1 MNHGIGY
8 FKAVV
13 VALVAAVGVGSAL
26 AASKPTSEFTST
38 DTKKY
43 RVVSEG
49 ENSGTAVCP
58 GLGGYKIIYWIGD
71 DRSCIDLQYRGELIN
86 LSADTFEQCKGARP
100 WKANDV
106 VQWRG
111 FRKGNQFVPHA
122 IIFRMKSEP
131 PNPKQKPYET
141 LVVVKLDGLNSR
153 VVGHA
158 AGNVEAE
165 AIADREGLA
174 VGSGGGTRQGEEMPP
189 VAAVP
194 QESAASSDRRQVE
207 VVHTDAGLRVVFPNG
222 QFFRLGSEKGLLG
235 PSTDPGDQRPFEI
248 EEGWLVALN
257 EQPATKTSFA
267 HLYLRDG
274 KGKWTEL
281 PNVQQRIL
289 KIAGTGRS
297 RLNNDFVRVEHAQ
310 AYGPGSALLQIQY
323 FNSGDSEPM
332 HIPIAVSKTGNL
344 TFGMRGE

>member
-1 MNHGIGY
+1 MNHGIRC
-8 FKAVV
+8 FTAAVI
-13 VALVAAVGVGSAL
+13 ALVASVGGGSAL
-26 AASKPTSEFTST
+26 AASKPTSELTST

-43 RVVSEG
+43 RLVSRG

-58 GLGGYKIIYWIGD
+58 GLGGYKILYSIGD
-71 DRSCIDLQYRGELIN
+71 DRSWIDLQYGGQEVN
-86 LSADTFEQCKGARP
+86 LSGDTFE
-100 WKANDV
+100 
-106 VQWRG
+106 RG

-122 IIFRMKSEP
+122 IIFRMKSEH

-165 AIADREGLA
+165 AIADREGLSA
-174 VGSGGGTRQGEEMPP
+174 GSGRVSQQAQDIASI
-189 VAAVP
+189 AALP
-194 QESAASSDRRQVE
+194 QDGAAASDSGHVE
-207 VVHTDAGLRVVFPNG
+207 VVRTDAGLRVVFPNG
-222 QFFRLGSEKGLLG
+222 QFFNLESERGLLG
-235 PSTDPGDQRPFEI
+235 PSTDPSNQKPFEI
-248 EEGWLVALN
+248 EDGWLVALN

-267 HLYLRDG
+267 HFYLRDRR
-274 KGKWTEL
+274 GKWTEL

-289 KIAGTGRS
+289 KIASSGRG
-297 RLNNDFVRVEHAQ
+297 RLNSDFVRVEHTQ
-310 AYGPGSALLQIQY
+310 SDGQGSALLQIQY
-323 FNSGDSEPM
+323 FKSGDPEPM

>member
-1 MNHGIGY
+1 MNHRIGS
-8 FKAVV
+8 FKAVAI
-13 VALVAAVGVGSAL
+13 ALVAAVGGGSAL

-43 RVVSEG
+43 RLVTRG

-58 GLGGYKIIYWIGD
+58 GLGGYKILYSIGD
-71 DRSCIDLQYRGELIN
+71 DRSWIDLQYGGQEVN
-86 LSADTFEQCKGARP
+86 LSGDTFEQCQGARP

-122 IIFRMKSEP
+122 IIFRMKSEH

-158 AGNVEAE
+158 AGNAEAE
-165 AIADREGLA
+165 AIADREGLSA
-174 VGSGGGTRQGEEMPP
+174 GSGRVSQQAQDIPP
-189 VAAVP
+189 VAALP
-194 QESAASSDRRQVE
+194 SEGAPAGDSRHVE
-207 VVHTDAGLRVVFPNG
+207 VVRTDAGLRVVFPNG
-222 QFFRLGSEKGLLG
+222 QFFNLGSERGLLG
-235 PSTDPGDQRPFEI
+235 PSTDPSDQRPFEI

-267 HLYLRDG
+267 HLYLRDA

-281 PNVQQRIL
+281 SNVQQRIL
-289 KIAGTGRS
+289 KIAGSGS
-297 RLNNDFVRVEHAQ
+297 GRLNSDFLRVEHAE
-310 AYGPGSALLQIQY
+310 ADGPSSALLQIQY
-323 FNSGDSEPM
+323 FKSGDPEPL

-344 TFGMRGE
+344 KFGMRGE

>member
-1 MNHGIGY
+1 MNHGIRC
-8 FKAVV
+8 FTAAVI
-13 VALVAAVGVGSAL
+13 ALVASVGGGSAL
-26 AASKPTSEFTST
+26 AASKPTSELTST

-43 RVVSEG
+43 RLVSRG

-58 GLGGYKIIYWIGD
+58 GLGGYKILYSIGD
-71 DRSCIDLQYRGELIN
+71 DRSWIDLQYGGQEVN
-86 LSADTFEQCKGARP
+86 LSGDTFEQCPGARP

-122 IIFRMKSEP
+122 IIFRMKSEH

-165 AIADREGLA
+165 AIADREGLSA
-174 VGSGGGTRQGEEMPP
+174 GSGRVSQQAQDIASI
-189 VAAVP
+189 AALP
-194 QESAASSDRRQVE
+194 QDGAAASDSGHVE
-207 VVHTDAGLRVVFPNG
+207 VVRTDAGLRVVFPNG
-222 QFFRLGSEKGLLG
+222 QFFNLESERGLLG
-235 PSTDPGDQRPFEI
+235 PSTDPSNQKPFEI
-248 EEGWLVALN
+248 EDGWLVALN

-267 HLYLRDG
+267 HFYLRDRR
-274 KGKWTEL
+274 GKWTEL

-289 KIAGTGRS
+289 KIASSGRG
-297 RLNNDFVRVEHAQ
+297 RLNSDFVRVEHTQ
-310 AYGPGSALLQIQY
+310 SDGQGSALLQIQY
-323 FNSGDSEPM
+323 FKSGDPEPM

>member
-1 MNHGIGY
+1 MNQRIGF
-8 FKAVV
+8 FKLVVMALV
-13 VALVAAVGVGSAL
+13 VAVCGRSAL
-26 AASKPTSEFTST
+26 AAPKPTSEFTST

-43 RVVSEG
+43 RLASRG

-58 GLGGYKIIYWIGD
+58 GLGGYKILYSIGD
-71 DRSCIDLQYRGELIN
+71 DRSWIDLQYAGQEVN
-86 LSADTFEQCKGARP
+86 LSGETFEHCKGARP

-122 IIFRMKSEP
+122 IIFRMKSEN

-158 AGNVEAE
+158 AGNLEAE
-165 AIADREGLA
+165 AIADREGLS
-174 VGSGGGTRQGEEMPP
+174 VGSGGAIRQAEDVPP
-189 VAAVP
+189 VVGVP
-194 QESAASSDRRQVE
+194 QQGAAASDSRPVE
-207 VVHTDAGLRVVFPNG
+207 VVHTDAGIRVVFPNG
-222 QFFRLGSEKGLLG
+222 QFFNLASERGLLG
-235 PSTDPGDQRPFEI
+235 PSTDPSDQRPFEI
-248 EEGWLVALN
+248 EDGWLVALN

-289 KIAGTGRS
+289 KIAGGGRT
-297 RLNNDFVRVEHAQ
+297 RLNSDFVRVEHAQ
-310 AYGPGSALLQIQY
+310 SDGPSSALLQIEY
-323 FNSGDSEPM
+323 FKGNDPEPM
-332 HIPIAVSKTGNL
+332 HVPIAVSKTGNL

>member
-1 MNHGIGY
+1 MNHGIRY

-13 VALVAAVGVGSAL
+13 IALVAAVGGGSAF
-26 AASKPTSEFTST
+26 AASKATSEFTST

-43 RVVSEG
+43 RLVNHG
-49 ENSGTAVCP
+49 ESSGTAVCP
-58 GLGGYKIIYWIGD
+58 GFGGYKILYWVGD
-71 DRSCIDLQYRGELIN
+71 DRSCINLQYGGEEVSLVEG
-86 LSADTFEQCKGARP
+86 TFEQCQGERP

-122 IIFRMKSEP
+122 IIFRMKSEH

-141 LVVVKLDGLNSR
+141 LIVVKLDGLNSR

-174 VGSGGGTRQGEEMPP
+174 AGSGR
-189 VAAVP
+189 VSP
-194 QESAASSDRRQVE
+194 QAQDTPSVSASPRDGAAASESGHVD
-207 VVHTDAGLRVVFPNG
+207 VVRTDAGLRVVFPNG
-222 QFFRLGSEKGLLG
+222 QFFNLESERGLLG
-235 PSTDPGDQRPFEI
+235 PSTDPSNQRPFEI
-248 EEGWLVALN
+248 EDGWLVALN

-267 HLYLRDG
+267 HFYLKDG
-274 KGKWTEL
+274 RGKWTEI
-281 PNVQQRIL
+281 PNIQQRIL
-289 KIAGTGRS
+289 KIASTGRA
-297 RLNNDFVRVEHAQ
+297 RLNSDFVRVEHAQ
-310 AYGPGSALLQIQY
+310 SDGQGSALLQIQY
-323 FNSGDSEPM
+323 FKSGNPEPM

-344 TFGMRGE
+344 TFGLRGE